1 MCSHIN
7 PIFSVLLA
15 SSVKINSWLFLTH
28 PVCLISAVADSSKQG
43 AKGVS
48 GEHVASVEPETPKG
62 GVGGA
67 KGTEDRDAEGVEGV
81 GNGEEVSPPQPTG
94 GSGWTSWASPAGSG
108 AELRRKTSLL
118 LSKRVRTPLVA
129 TFVEN

>member
-1 MCSHIN
+1 M
-7 PIFSVLLA
+7 
-15 SSVKINSWLFLTH
+15 
-28 PVCLISAVADSSKQG
+28 G

-81 GNGEEVSPPQPTG
+81 GNGDEVSPPQPTR
-94 GSGWTSWASPAGSG
+94 GSG
-108 AELRRKTSLL
+108 
-118 LSKRVRTPLVA
+118 
-129 TFVEN
+129 